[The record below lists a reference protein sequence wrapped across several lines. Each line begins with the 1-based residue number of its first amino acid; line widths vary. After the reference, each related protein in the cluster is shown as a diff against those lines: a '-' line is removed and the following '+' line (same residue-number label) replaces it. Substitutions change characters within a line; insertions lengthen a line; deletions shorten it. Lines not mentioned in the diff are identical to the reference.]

1 MSTKNETPVAE
12 ATKET
17 QKVTVLDR
25 IKKLLK
31 LDDAGRVEKFFTREV
46 KKMTN
51 NIDTVEMNK
60 QSKAFKLKTDLYQI
74 DSDLE
79 DARQAVEDAFDA
91 IKPENVL
98 NNDVMDSFAHEY
110 WANID
115 HAEQRVKS
123 LEEQRKKVVE
133 AAAEE
138 ARVSDEKIAKYKYR
152 ISRLGVSTK

>member
-12 ATKET
+12 ATQET
-17 QKVTVLDR
+17 QKLSVLDR

-31 LDDAGRVEKFFTREV
+31 LDDAGRVEKFFTRET
-46 KKMTN
+46 KKMLN
-51 NIDTVEMNK
+51 NIDTLEMNK
-60 QSKAFKLKTDLYQI
+60 QAKAFELKTTLYQI

-79 DARQAVEDAFDA
+79 DANQAVEDAFDA
-91 IKPENVL
+91 IKPENVV
-98 NNDVMDSFAHEY
+98 NNDVMDSFSYQY

-115 HAEQRVKS
+115 QAERRVKT
-123 LEEQRKKVVE
+123 LEERRKQTVE

-138 ARVSDEKIAKYKYR
+138 ARLKDEKIAKYKYR

>member
-1 MSTKNETPVAE
+1 MSTKNETTVAE

-98 NNDVMDSFAHEY
+98 NNDVMDSFAYEY

-115 HAEQRVKS
+115 RAEQRVKS
-123 LEEQRKKVVE
+123 LEEHRKKVVE

-138 ARVSDEKIAKYKYR
+138 ARVSDEKIAKYQYR